1 MNKPDIRFNGFDEEW
16 EEKNYKEVFDTSV
29 SNNTLSRAELTSER
43 TSTKNVHY
51 GDILI
56 KYNSILYANKDDFP
70 FIPETVKVDSKN
82 FLKDGDIV
90 FADTAEDETCGKAT
104 ELNNIDNEKLVAG
117 FHTFVARLKLQF
129 QSKYLGYFI
138 NSPAYH
144 NQLFPYMQGT
154 KVTSIS
160 KTSIQKTW
168 INFPSPTEQSKIGSL
183 FSQID
188 SLIASTQKEH
198 DKLVTLKKCMLQ
210 KMFPK
215 PRHSELDSE
224 PLVPEIRFKGF
235 TGNWEEKRL
244 GEFGDVC
251 MCKRIFKE
259 QTSDKGDIPF
269 YKIGTFGGIADSF
282 ISKTLFEEYKNN
294 YPYPQKGA
302 ILISASGSIG
312 RTVIYQGKDEY
323 FQDSNIVWLE
333 HNDNILDS
341 FLKILYDNLKW
352 NGIEGTT
359 IKRLYN
365 NNILNQRV
373 TVPSLPEQQKIGAY
387 FQNLDNLI
395 SKQSAELE
403 KLKNVKKTLLS
414 KMFV

>member
-1 MNKPDIRFNGFDEEW
+1 MNKSDIRFMGFDEEW
-16 EEKNYKEVFDTSV
+16 EEKK
-29 SNNTLSRAELTSER
+29 L
-43 TSTKNVHY
+43 
-51 GDILI
+51 GDIAEITMGQSPDGSTYSDKPSTYILVQGNADMKNGFVCPRIWTTQKTKQAKKGDLI
-56 KYNSILYANKDDFP
+56 ISVRAPVGEVGKTDYDIVIGRGVASISGDEFIFQSLKKMNEFGYWNSI
-70 FIPETVKVDSKN
+70 S
-82 FLKDGDIV
+82 
-90 FADTAEDETCGKAT
+90 CGS
-104 ELNNIDNEKLVAG
+104 
-117 FHTFVARLKLQF
+117 TFE
-129 QSKYLGYFI
+129 SI
-138 NSPAYH
+138 NSNDLANAILTVPSKEE
-144 NQLFPYMQGT
+144 QTKIGELF
-154 KVTSIS
+154 
-160 KTSIQKTW
+160 
-168 INFPSPTEQSKIGSL
+168 SKI
-183 FSQID
+183 D
-188 SLIASTQKEH
+188 TLISSTQKEH

-224 PLVPEIRFKGF
+224 TLVPEIRFKGF
-235 TGNWEEKRL
+235 TGDWEEKRL

-373 TVPSLPEQQKIGAY
+373 TVPSLPEQKKIGVY

-395 SKQSAELE
+395 SKQAAELE

>member
-1 MNKPDIRFNGFDEEW
+1 MNKPDIRFMGFDEEW
-16 EEKNYKEVFDTSV
+16 EEKK
-29 SNNTLSRAELTSER
+29 L
-43 TSTKNVHY
+43 
-51 GDILI
+51 GDIAEITMGQSPDGSTYSDKPSTYILVQGNADMKNGFVCPRIWTTQKTKQAKKGDLI
-56 KYNSILYANKDDFP
+56 ISVRAPVGEVGKTDYDIVIGRGVASISGDEFIFQSLKKMNEFGYWNSI
-70 FIPETVKVDSKN
+70 S
-82 FLKDGDIV
+82 
-90 FADTAEDETCGKAT
+90 CGSAF
-104 ELNNIDNEKLVAG
+104 E
-117 FHTFVARLKLQF
+117 
-129 QSKYLGYFI
+129 SI
-138 NSPAYH
+138 NSNDLANAILTVPSKEE
-144 NQLFPYMQGT
+144 QTKIGELF
-154 KVTSIS
+154 
-160 KTSIQKTW
+160 
-168 INFPSPTEQSKIGSL
+168 SKI
-183 FSQID
+183 D
-188 SLIASTQKEH
+188 TLITSTQKEH

>member
-1 MNKPDIRFNGFDEEW
+1 MNKPDIRFMGFDEEW
-16 EEKNYKEVFDTSV
+16 EEKK
-29 SNNTLSRAELTSER
+29 L
-43 TSTKNVHY
+43 
-51 GDILI
+51 GDIAEITMGQSPDGSTYSDKPSTYILVQGNADMKNGFVCPRIWTTQKTKQAKKGDLI
-56 KYNSILYANKDDFP
+56 ISVRAPVGEVGKTDYDIVIGRGVASISGDEFIFQSLKKMNEFGYWNSI
-70 FIPETVKVDSKN
+70 S
-82 FLKDGDIV
+82 
-90 FADTAEDETCGKAT
+90 CGS
-104 ELNNIDNEKLVAG
+104 
-117 FHTFVARLKLQF
+117 TFE
-129 QSKYLGYFI
+129 SI
-138 NSPAYH
+138 NSNDLANAILTVPSKEE
-144 NQLFPYMQGT
+144 QTKIGELF
-154 KVTSIS
+154 
-160 KTSIQKTW
+160 
-168 INFPSPTEQSKIGSL
+168 SKI
-183 FSQID
+183 D
-188 SLIASTQKEH
+188 TLISSTQKEH

-224 PLVPEIRFKGF
+224 TLVPEIRFKGF
-235 TGNWEEKRL
+235 TGDWEEKRL

-373 TVPSLPEQQKIGAY
+373 TVPSLPEQKKIGVY

-395 SKQSAELE
+395 SKQAAGLE
-403 KLKNVKKTLLS
+403 KLKNVKKTLLG

>member
-1 MNKPDIRFNGFDEEW
+1 MNKPDIRFMGFDEEW
-16 EEKNYKEVFDTSV
+16 EEKK
-29 SNNTLSRAELTSER
+29 L
-43 TSTKNVHY
+43 
-51 GDILI
+51 GDIAEITMGQSPDGSTYSDKPSTYILVQGNADMKNGFVCPRIWTTQKTKQAKKGDLI
-56 KYNSILYANKDDFP
+56 ISVRAPVGEVGKTDYDIVIGRGVASISGDEFIFQSLKKMNEFGYWNSI
-70 FIPETVKVDSKN
+70 S
-82 FLKDGDIV
+82 
-90 FADTAEDETCGKAT
+90 CGS
-104 ELNNIDNEKLVAG
+104 
-117 FHTFVARLKLQF
+117 TFE
-129 QSKYLGYFI
+129 SI
-138 NSPAYH
+138 NSNDLANAILTVPSKEE
-144 NQLFPYMQGT
+144 QTKIGELF
-154 KVTSIS
+154 
-160 KTSIQKTW
+160 
-168 INFPSPTEQSKIGSL
+168 SKI
-183 FSQID
+183 D
-188 SLIASTQKEH
+188 TLISSTQKEH

-224 PLVPEIRFKGF
+224 TLVPEIRFKGF
-235 TGNWEEKRL
+235 TGDWEEKRL

-373 TVPSLPEQQKIGAY
+373 TVPSLPEQKKIGVY

-395 SKQSAELE
+395 SKQAAELE